1 MLPPSAI
8 IQKGGFSMPEHEKYQ
23 EHIRHALNHAGRPL
37 TAERSFA
44 NFDYS
49 ADHVKCAKEY
59 IIELI
64 LQYSTLVAQF
74 AETYLKSDGS
84 GKSTLNSNDF
94 KIPAFYRAWCDNTQG
109 NDQIS
114 NWLNS
119 LMAALGGTDEKV
131 SEPA

>member
-1 MLPPSAI
+1 MT
-8 IQKGGFSMPEHEKYQ
+8 EHEKYQ
-23 EHIRHALNHAGRPL
+23 EHIRHTLNHAGKPL

-74 AETYLKSDGS
+74 AETYLKNDGS
-84 GKSTLNSNDF
+84 GRNILNSNDF
-94 KIPAFYRAWCDNTQG
+94 KIPAFYQAWCDNTQG

-114 NWLNS
+114 NWLNL

>member
-1 MLPPSAI
+1 MT
-8 IQKGGFSMPEHEKYQ
+8 EHEKYQ
-23 EHIRHALNHAGRPL
+23 EHIRHALNHAGKPL

-74 AETYLKSDGS
+74 AETYLKNDGS
-84 GKSTLNSNDF
+84 GRNTLNSTTLKF
-94 KIPAFYRAWCDNTQG
+94 QHFIRPGVIILKETIKSPIG
-109 NDQIS
+109 
-114 NWLNS
+114 
-119 LMAALGGTDEKV
+119 
-131 SEPA
+131 